1 MKNSKVV
8 LSACLFFVAAS
19 LFPVS
24 AVENAGS
31 SGENAEIAFDAASL
45 NEDSVSFFGGWTGE
59 WNERKHPFVALSGAL
74 GFNLLLSTWN
84 RYMIGS
90 GWAKTGWEEWDHF
103 WEREMSWDRDWY
115 WTNFFLHPY
124 QGSMYYMASR
134 GANLNQLESFLITA
148 LGSYTWEFLC
158 ETNAPSKNDMV
169 FTSVGSFCVG
179 EMFYRLSIEAEEI
192 SNLLKI
198 AVNPQRLWTEYVWR
212 INQKKGGRA
221 PGHGNI
227 HSLSLGVEVGNVN
240 AGVHLNKASDFD
252 YPAHETF
259 PVFGMVDFKV
269 EYNDPYRHDSNSP
282 YSQFCLDVQGGMGM
296 GSGEAS
302 YCAYEDVDEKIF
314 YDIRIL
320 SDGMLFAR
328 ELDLGEN
335 VDTSLGAVMLYDFDW
350 HSFYVFSSLAPGFAF
365 KQRFNG
371 EDSRF
376 EWQGMLAGILL
387 GNTEFY
393 YYKRSVRPE
402 PDGVSCGYNNTVG
415 LESVLKFKYAKENGF
430 ALGLD
435 FRGYAMY
442 DFKDQLQNFS
452 STGWEFFGLLT
463 AGVEVPVS
471 KKVRL
476 GFKDEVLGKFTR
488 YDDIEDLRYIVNTAK
503 VFAKLQLK

>member
-240 AGVHLNKASDFD
+240 AGVHLIL
-252 YPAHETF
+252 T
-259 PVFGMVDFKV
+259 
-269 EYNDPYRHDSNSP
+269 
-282 YSQFCLDVQGGMGM
+282 
-296 GSGEAS
+296 
-302 YCAYEDVDEKIF
+302 
-314 YDIRIL
+314 IRLTKPFRSLEWWIL
-320 SDGMLFAR
+320 KL
-328 ELDLGEN
+328 
-335 VDTSLGAVMLYDFDW
+335 
-350 HSFYVFSSLAPGFAF
+350 
-365 KQRFNG
+365 
-371 EDSRF
+371 
-376 EWQGMLAGILL
+376 
-387 GNTEFY
+387 NTTTL
-393 YYKRSVRPE
+393 
-402 PDGVSCGYNNTVG
+402 TVTIPT
-415 LESVLKFKYAKENGF
+415 V
-430 ALGLD
+430 
-435 FRGYAMY
+435 
-442 DFKDQLQNFS
+442 
-452 STGWEFFGLLT
+452 LT
-463 AGVEVPVS
+463 ASFVWTCRGEWAW
-471 KKVRL
+471 
-476 GFKDEVLGKFTR
+476 VLEKPLTVLTKMWTKRFFT
-488 YDDIEDLRYIVNTAK
+488 I
-503 VFAKLQLK
+503 